1 MIFQSLTY
9 FTLAT
14 EMRFIEMGKDVIG
27 DHQLNGGSGNGN
39 IKENQ
44 TPKNT
49 YRAS

>member
-14 EMRFIEMGKDVIG
+14 EMRFIEMGKDPIT
-27 DHQLNGGSGNGN
+27 DHPLNGAAGA
-39 IKENQ
+39 KENQ